1 MSAMDNVRVRFAPSP
16 TGFLH
21 VGNARTALFN
31 WLFARQQKGTFI
43 LRIEDTDIERSAL
56 EYEDKLKEDLRW
68 LGLDWDEG
76 PDAGGTLGP
85 YRQSLRLDI
94 YKDCTQKLLDEG
106 KAYHCFCSPENLEA
120 ERKEALAKNGVA
132 IYSGKCANISAEEAL
147 QRIQD
152 GEKASVRLRTPDR
165 GELVFPDLVRGELK
179 FDLSLIGDPI
189 IVRSNGRPAYNFA
202 VVVDDSL
209 MKITHVIRGE
219 DHISNTPRQILVYR
233 ALSFAPPHFAH
244 LSMVMGR
251 DNARLS
257 KRHGATA
264 VDQFQKEGVLSTALF
279 NYLALL
285 GWAPPEDREILSREE
300 LIWFFDLK
308 KVSRSAAIF
317 DYDKLYWINRQHAKA
332 LSVQQMAEMAHPH
345 MKAAGLLPEK
355 MTEAHWAWLEMVVKI
370 FIERVDRFAD
380 FPSQVAM
387 LFQYSPQEMDEETK
401 KEIDGDCASKVI
413 SLFGQKISGVEQF
426 DYERFAAIAQEIKQ
440 DTGCKG
446 KDLYHP
452 LRIALTTRGSG
463 LDLDKFIPLVEKGAR
478 LNLPRSLK
486 NCRQRVSEMLAYLK
500 QHGSI
505 RNEEAES

>member
-1 MSAMDNVRVRFAPSP
+1 MENIRVRFAPSP
-16 TGFLH
+16 TGLLH

-31 WLFARQQKGTFI
+31 WLFARQQNGTFI
-43 LRIEDTDIERSAL
+43 LRVEDTDIKRSAL
-56 EYEDKLKEDLRW
+56 EYEEKLKKDLLW

-76 PDAGGTLGP
+76 PDVGGAFGP
-85 YRQSLRLDI
+85 YRQSLRLNT
-94 YKDCTQKLLDEG
+94 YKDYTQRLLDMG
-106 KAYHCFCSPENLEA
+106 KAYHCFCSQEDLEA
-120 ERKEALAKNGVA
+120 ERKKALAKNGVA
-132 IYSGKCANISAEEAL
+132 IYSGKCANISAAEAL
-147 QRIQD
+147 QRIKD

-165 GELVFPDLVRGELK
+165 GELTFRDLVRDELK
-179 FDLSLIGDPI
+179 FDLGLIGDPI
-189 IVRSNGRPAYNFA
+189 IVRSTGHPAYNFA

-219 DHISNTPRQILVYR
+219 DHISNTPRQVLVYQ
-233 ALSFAPPHFAH
+233 ALSCVPPQFVH

-251 DNARLS
+251 DKTRLS

-264 VDQFQKEGVLSTALF
+264 VDQFQKDGVLSSALF

-285 GWAPPEDREILSREE
+285 GWAPQEDKEVLSREE
-300 LIWFFDLK
+300 LIRLFDLK

-317 DYDKLYWINRQHAKA
+317 DYDKLYWINRQHAKT
-332 LSVQQMAEMAHPH
+332 LSVRQMAEMAYPH
-345 MKAAGLLPEK
+345 MKMAELLPEE
-355 MTEAHWAWLEMVVKI
+355 MTDAHWDWLETAVKI

-387 LFQYSPQEMDEETK
+387 LFQYSPLEMDEETK
-401 KEIDGDCASKVI
+401 KEMEGDCASKVI
-413 SLFGQKISGVEQF
+413 SLFGQKIADVKQF
-426 DYERFAAIAQEIKQ
+426 DFERFVTITQEIKQ

-486 NCRQRVSEMLAYLK
+486 NCSQRISEMLGYLK

>member
-1 MSAMDNVRVRFAPSP
+1 MKNIRVRFAPSP

-31 WLFARQQKGTFI
+31 WLFARQQKGTFV

-56 EYEDKLKEDLRW
+56 EYEEKLKEDLLW

-76 PDAGGTLGP
+76 PDAGGAFGP

-94 YKDCTQKLLDEG
+94 YKDYTHKLLDSG
-106 KAYHCFCSPENLEA
+106 KAYRCFCTTEDLET
-120 ERKEALAKNGVA
+120 ERKEAQAKSGVA
-132 IYSGKCANISAEEAL
+132 IYSGKCANISATEAL

-152 GEKASVRLRTPDR
+152 GEKASVRLRTPGR
-165 GELVFPDLVRGELK
+165 GALAFPDLVRGELK

-189 IVRSNGRPAYNFA
+189 IVRSTGHPAYNFA

-209 MKITHVIRGE
+209 MEITHVIRGE
-219 DHISNTPRQILVYR
+219 DHISNTPRQILVYQ
-233 ALSFAPPHFAH
+233 ALSLVPPHFAH

-251 DNARLS
+251 DGTRLS

-264 VDQFQKEGVLSTALF
+264 VDQFQKDGVLSPALF

-285 GWAPPEDREILSREE
+285 GWAPPEDQEVLSPEE
-300 LIWFFDLK
+300 MIGLFDLK

-317 DYDKLYWINRQHAKA
+317 DYDKLYWINRQHTKT
-332 LSVQQMAEMAHPH
+332 LSVRQMAEMAFPH
-345 MKAAGLLPEK
+345 MKSAELLPDI
-355 MTEAHWAWLEMVVKI
+355 MTEAHWDWLEKVMEV

-380 FPSQVAM
+380 FPLQVDS
-387 LFQYSPQEMDEETK
+387 LFRYSPVEMDEETK
-401 KEIDGDCASKVI
+401 KEMEGDCASRVV
-413 SLFGQKISGVEQF
+413 SLFGQKIANIEHF
-426 DYERFAAIAQEIKQ
+426 DYAQFVTITQEIKQ

-452 LRIALTTRGSG
+452 LRIALTTRSSG
-463 LDLDKFIPLVEKGAR
+463 LDLDKFIPLVEEGAR
-478 LNLPRSLK
+478 LDLPRSLK
-486 NCRQRVSEMLAYLK
+486 NCCQRIYEMLGYL
-500 QHGSI
+500 QQRGSI
-505 RNEEAES
+505 QNEETES

>member
-1 MSAMDNVRVRFAPSP
+1 MENVRVRFAPSP

-43 LRIEDTDIERSAL
+43 LRIEDTDIERSTL
-56 EYEDKLKEDLRW
+56 EYEEKLKEDLLW

-76 PDAGGTLGP
+76 PDVGGSFGP

-94 YKDCTQKLLDEG
+94 YKDHAQRLMDMG
-106 KAYHCFCSPENLEA
+106 KAYFCFCSPEDLEA
-120 ERKEALAKNGVA
+120 KRKEALAKNGVA
-132 IYSGKCANISAEEAL
+132 IYSGKCANISSAEAL

-152 GEKASVRLRTPDR
+152 GEQASVRLRTPDR

-189 IVRSNGRPAYNFA
+189 IVRSTGHPAYNFA
-202 VVVDDSL
+202 VAVDDSL
-209 MKITHVIRGE
+209 MEITHVIRGE
-219 DHISNTPRQILVYR
+219 DHISNTPRQVLVYQ
-233 ALSFAPPHFAH
+233 ALSFVPPLFAH
-244 LSMVMGR
+244 LSMVMGS

-264 VDQFQKEGVLSTALF
+264 VDQFQKDGVLSPALF

-285 GWAPPEDREILSREE
+285 GWAPPEDKEVLSQEE
-300 LIWFFDLK
+300 MVQSFDLK
-308 KVSRSAAIF
+308 RVSRSAAIF
-317 DYDKLYWINRQHAKA
+317 DYNKLYWINRQHAKD
-332 LSVQQMAEMAHPH
+332 LSVRQMADMAYPY
-345 MKAAGLLPEK
+345 MREAELLPEE
-355 MTEAHWAWLEMVVKI
+355 MTEAHWDWLETVVKI

-387 LFQYSPQEMDEETK
+387 LFRYSPLEMDEETK
-401 KEIDGDCASKVI
+401 KEVEGDCASKVI
-413 SLFGQKISGVEQF
+413 SLFGQKIADIERF
-426 DYERFAAIAQEIKQ
+426 DYEQFMAITQEIKQ

-478 LNLPRSLK
+478 LDLPRSMK
-486 NCRQRVSEMLAYLK
+486 NCSQRVLEMLDYLK

-505 RNEEAES
+505 RDEERGS